1 MCRSSSTNPIHF
13 PHCVPS
19 LSPPCTPAYL
29 YQALSLSL
37 SFVASLF
44 FLLRTTTQTHGRTH
58 IHSGRRKELGCT
70 ARSNYDVA
78 SILDTQFSP
87 GFAAAISVPRIRGLF
102 SAPVPEAAHC
112 PSAGSASRDR
122 AAVPCSAGSFQRA
135 GTDHYSVTHT
145 IFDPLAKKRRR
156 RDVETDDYCY
166 KSAHTTEDDVPHQ
179 LLLACLLLLLLR
191 FSEFDS
197 VCQWNAVIA
206 VVGCHPVRNIGPMR
220 ACPSKLIDPHRSY
233 VSHRA
238 VWARDR

>member
-1 MCRSSSTNPIHF
+1 MNESDFFNLFWIYRFCNLGNIFSGSPGADFLLPSLCRSSSTNPIHF

-87 GFAAAISVPRIRGLF
+87 GFAAAISVPRIRGPF

-145 IFDPLAKKRRR
+145 ISDPLAKKRRR
-156 RDVETDDYCY
+156 TIIVT
-166 KSAHTTEDDVPHQ
+166 KAHTRPKTMFHTNCSWPAFCSCSCVFRN
-179 LLLACLLLLLLR
+179 LT
-191 FSEFDS
+191 
-197 VCQWNAVIA
+197 VCVSGTLSSPWSAVIQ
-206 VVGCHPVRNIGPMR
+206 
-220 ACPSKLIDPHRSY
+220 
-233 VSHRA
+233 
-238 VWARDR
+238 

>member
-1 MCRSSSTNPIHF
+1 MPLFLNKPHPLSSLRAFSLTPVHTSLPLSGSLALALLRRFSFLPSTNHYTNTRM
-13 PHCVPS
+13 H
-19 LSPPCTPAYL
+19 
-29 YQALSLSL
+29 
-37 SFVASLF
+37 
-44 FLLRTTTQTHGRTH
+44 THT
-58 IHSGRRKELGCT
+58 HSGRRKELGCT

-220 ACPSKLIDPHRSY
+220 ACSSKLIDPHRSY